1 MSVFSEKVET
11 MGYQHRTFL
20 VYVVLPRSSRSRH
33 RQRQLVL
40 LAQLQPMSGQSYVGD
55 GSIGAVVLDLGSM
68 NTRAGWAGDDQPT
81 LTYAS
86 AIGAYHDAEGR
97 WCSTVEMDS
106 LGWAQPE
113 LQVKR
118 LHNARAGEEADLV
131 FMQLCRHGLRK
142 LRAEPRETPIVMT
155 EAADATA
162 AARRH
167 TAELA
172 FESLGTPALCVA
184 RTPELSCIAAGRV
197 SALVLELGAVFNTSC
212 AVVDGTVQPRT
223 VQKSKLSTGNLA
235 RLFEQQLA
243 KGGTRLEPACTVLGV
258 KRPLTLGGAA
268 GSSQLVPGM
277 AARPVAADA
286 APVVAA
292 YSEQLRKFRREELS
306 REVFESVSHVVEKKP
321 GSGGSGS
328 GGGGGSAAQAAAA
341 AAPAEYTLPD
351 GNKIS
356 VQGVERFRLPE
367 YLFQGSG
374 GADGGGG
381 GGGGASSATLP
392 PLQTM
397 ALSTLALCESD
408 YHKELVRN
416 VVLTGGGS
424 CLPGLTDRLEME
436 LKNAARRQQHT
447 MPVVASQANKIA
459 LLFGTPNERK
469 HGAWVGGSIL
479 GSMRSQHELWMSKAE
494 YEEIGSAL
502 IHRKG
507 MRCV

>member
-1 MSVFSEKVET
+1 
-11 MGYQHRTFL
+11 
-20 VYVVLPRSSRSRH
+20 
-33 RQRQLVL
+33 
-40 LAQLQPMSGQSYVGD
+40 MSGQSFIGD
-55 GSIGAVVLDLGSM
+55 GSVGAVVLDLGSM

-81 LTYAS
+81 LIYSS

-142 LRAEPRETPIVMT
+142 LRAEPTETPLMMT

-162 AARRH
+162 AMRRH

-172 FESLGTPALCVA
+172 FEALGTPALCVA
-184 RTPELSCIAAGRV
+184 RTPELACIAAGRV
-197 SALVLELGAVFNTSC
+197 TALVIELGAVFNTSC
-212 AVVDGTVQPRT
+212 AVVEGTVQPRT

-235 RLFEQQLA
+235 RLFEQQL
-243 KGGTRLEPACTVLGV
+243 KKDGTTLEPACTALGM
-258 KRPLTLGGAA
+258 KRPLPLGGAA
-268 GSSQLVPGM
+268 GSAQLVPNV

-286 APVVAA
+286 APVVAE
-292 YSEQLRKFRREELS
+292 YSEQLKKFRREELS
-306 REVFESVSHVVEKKP
+306 REVFESVSLVVEKKP
-321 GSGGSGS
+321 SGS
-328 GGGGGSAAQAAAA
+328 GGGGASSSAAQAAATT
-341 AAPAEYTLPD
+341 APAEYTLPD
-351 GNKIS
+351 GNKIQ
-356 VQGVERFRLPE
+356 VTGMDRFRLPE
-367 YLFQGSG
+367 YLFQGSSG
-374 GADGGGG
+374 GSGDG
-381 GGGGASSATLP
+381 SPLP

-397 ALSTLALCESD
+397 ACTTLHACEHE

-436 LKNAARRQQHT
+436 LKNAARKQQHA
-447 MPVVASQANKIA
+447 MPMVYSQANKIA
-459 LLFGTPNERK
+459 LLFGTANERK

-494 YEEIGSAL
+494 YEEIGSTL